1 MSNQKIKE
9 RACRNIDTNNISPI
23 KRGYKPLDFVSDS
36 KKKSSNGKKSSP
48 LKSKRGPKYSSSL
61 SITEANSNSHALV
74 KWIEAED
81 KDTFTVVPASY
92 IIKDDVDDKIIIE
105 NEYKVKKSF
114 KKLTSY
120 IY

>member
-9 RACRNIDTNNISPI
+9 RACRNIDFNNLSPI
-23 KRGYKPLDFVSDS
+23 KRYKSLDLLVIQ
-36 KKKSSNGKKSSP
+36 KKTSSNGKKSSP

-61 SITEANSNSHALV
+61 SITEVNSNSHALV

-105 NEYKVKKSF
+105 NEYKVKKI
-114 KKLTSY
+114 L
-120 IY
+120 